1 MAFCCVVSG
10 VSQDHKLAY
19 QRFKERGEHLH
30 VVCGVLL
37 LMLRANRWILL
48 LAYLIALRCAAQGVD
63 VSLRVQ
69 FRDAANPLRGDTP
82 VVVWLSPLDGA
93 IAPARPMR
101 TYKMEQKNKKFVPHL
116 LVVPV
121 GSTVEF
127 PNLDP
132 FFHNVFSLFNG
143 RRFDL
148 GLYETGKS
156 QSVKFSREGVSYIFC
171 NIHPEMGGIILSLTT
186 PYYALASAGISSIRG
201 VPPGSYKLGVWS
213 ERASTESLAAA
224 ARTFTVAAG
233 RGDGGLITLELS
245 PLARQI
251 HQNKFGERY
260 PFE

>member
-1 MAFCCVVSG
+1 
-10 VSQDHKLAY
+10 
-19 QRFKERGEHLH
+19 
-30 VVCGVLL
+30 
-37 LMLRANRWILL
+37 MLRANRWILL
-48 LAYLIALRCAAQGVD
+48 LAYLIALRCTAQSVD

-69 FRDAANPLRGDTP
+69 FRDAANSLRGDTP
-82 VVVWLSPLDGA
+82 VVVWLSPLDA
-93 IAPARPMR
+93 ATAPVRPMR
-101 TYKMEQKNKKFVPHL
+101 TYRMEQKNKQFTPHL

-156 QSVKFSREGVSYIFC
+156 QAVKFSREGVSYIFC
-171 NIHPEMGGIILSLTT
+171 NIHPEMGGIVLSLTT
-186 PYYALASAGISSIRG
+186 PYYAFASAGILSILG

-213 ERASTESLAAA
+213 ERASTASLAAA
-224 ARTFTVAAG
+224 ARNITVAAG
-233 RGDGGLITLELS
+233 HRDAGLITLELL
-245 PLARQI
+245 PLARKS

-260 PFE
+260 PLEQR